1 MMFDGQMASDL
12 AVSRSTL
19 QYGRSGVM
27 LSSCPNPFNVFMGDQ
42 VSAHAQHTCTA

>member
-1 MMFDGQMASDL
+1 MMLDGQMASDL
-12 AVSRSTL
+12 AVSRST